1 MAGKANGRNGAQRT
15 QRRRRDHHERH
26 RAPCRRLADDGV
38 ARAQRSAERV
48 GQDAPQGRRRGA
60 PVRLPAQ
67 SHRRQPVVQA
77 LQRDRAGRAVDPQL
91 ALRRH
96 DPRHLRR
103 GARQRPAPDDRQ
115 LRPSPGGRGG
125 IGLGAAGAARLRPG
139 AAQHRPFQAPA
150 RASGAHRHSGGRDR
164 QPAGQADRHG
174 GELLQLRR
182 RARHDRPSR
191 PAGLQA
197 HRLRHPAAA
206 RQRPLARAPPRL
218 FRGAEGA
225 WPAGRSRPGAR
236 GARRLRRRRRRA
248 GPPGA
253 DPSRHR
259 CLLLRRRRFGRRR
272 AVRMPA
278 PRLGGARPHRHREL
292 RRPRPACATPC
303 RR

>member
-1 MAGKANGRNGAQRT
+1 MRPTPTKPRRSAIVVPPPVLWYRYQPIGEGRDGRQGQRPQGEA

-38 ARAQRSAERV
+38 ARAERSAERV

-125 IGLGAAGAARLRPG
+125 AGLGAAGAARLRPG
-139 AAQHRPFQAPA
+139 AAQHHPFQAPA
-150 RASGAHRHSGGRDR
+150 RASGPHRHSGGRDR

-191 PAGLQA
+191 PAGLSRA
-197 HRLRHPAAA
+197 SASSPCRCATTTARASAAA
-206 RQRPLARAPPRL
+206 AI
-218 FRGAEGA
+218 
-225 WPAGRSRPGAR
+225 SRR
-236 GARRLRRRRRRA
+236 
-248 GPPGA
+248 
-253 DPSRHR
+253 
-259 CLLLRRRRFGRRR
+259 
-272 AVRMPA
+272 
-278 PRLGGARPHRHREL
+278 
-292 RRPRPACATPC
+292 
-303 RR
+303 